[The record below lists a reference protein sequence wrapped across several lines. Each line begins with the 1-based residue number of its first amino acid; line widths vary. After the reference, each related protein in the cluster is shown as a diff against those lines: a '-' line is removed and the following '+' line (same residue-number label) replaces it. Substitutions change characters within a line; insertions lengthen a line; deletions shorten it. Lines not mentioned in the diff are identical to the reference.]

1 MDRATAFFADI
12 WDLGSP
18 IDVARFFKR
27 ADIPEDAKLRV
38 RQAAL
43 IGKQGASASNQ
54 DADRLM
60 QARILDEVVRLGLPG
75 LPV

>member
-1 MDRATAFFADI
+1 MDRATGFFADM

-18 IDVARFFKR
+18 IDVTRFFKR
-27 ADIPEDAKLRV
+27 TDIPEEAKLRV

-43 IGKQGASASNQ
+43 MGKQGKSASNQ
-54 DADRLM
+54 DAERLM